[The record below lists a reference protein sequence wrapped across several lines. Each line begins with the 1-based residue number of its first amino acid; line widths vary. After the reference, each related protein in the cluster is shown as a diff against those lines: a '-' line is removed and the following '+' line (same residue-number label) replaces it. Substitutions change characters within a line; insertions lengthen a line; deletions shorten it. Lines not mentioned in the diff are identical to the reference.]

1 MSALLRLAFSE
12 GKGLHL
18 EKNLQLGVET
28 AGLDWQAA
36 KKHLGSDN
44 WKPLVEQYQTEMVEG
59 MGLWGVPSYRLTG
72 PDDEPDLEVWGQD
85 RLWLIAAEIRRRAG
99 RDSAPLS

>member
-12 GKGLHL
+12 GKALHR
-18 EKNLQLGVET
+18 EKSLRLGVEA

-36 KKHLGSDN
+36 QKHLDRDD

-72 PDDEPDLEVWGQD
+72 SDGEPDLAVWGQD

-99 RDSAPLS
+99 RDSAWSS